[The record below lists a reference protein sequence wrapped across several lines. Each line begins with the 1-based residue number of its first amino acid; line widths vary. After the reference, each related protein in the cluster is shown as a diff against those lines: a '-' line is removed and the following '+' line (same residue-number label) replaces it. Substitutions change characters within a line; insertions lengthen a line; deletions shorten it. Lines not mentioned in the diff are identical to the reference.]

1 MVDKKLAE
9 YLNKAIGMELQVA
22 IQYMWQHII
31 ARGLK
36 SAEISDKLRK
46 IAVEE
51 MQHTERLA
59 ERLDYLGGTPT
70 TQPEKITVGLELK
83 KMMELDAKAESD
95 TIKFY
100 KEALDYCEKLKDPV
114 SKRLFEDLLVDEEGH
129 HNFFETM
136 LEGN

>member
-1 MVDKKLAE
+1 MYALISVGDATIDAFIKINDAHVQCTI
-9 YLNKAIGMELQVA
+9 NKESCELC
-22 IQYMWQHII
+22 
-31 ARGLK
+31 LK
-36 SAEISDKLRK
+36 YGDK

-51 MQHTERLA
+51 MQHAERLA

-70 TQPEKITVGLELK
+70 TQPEKIVVGLELK

-95 TIKFY
+95 TIKVY
-100 KEALDYCEKLKDPV
+100 KEALEYCAKINDPV
-114 SKRLFEDLLVDEEGH
+114 SRRLFEDLLVDEEDH

>member
-9 YLNKAIGMELQVA
+9 YLNKAIAMELQVA
-22 IQYMWQHII
+22 IQYMWQHIV
-31 ARGLK
+31 ARGFR
-36 SAEISDKLRK
+36 SAEVTDKIKR
-46 IAVEE
+46 IAIEE
-51 MQHTERLA
+51 MQHAEKIA

-83 KMMELDAKAESD
+83 KMMELDAKAETD
-95 TIKFY
+95 AIKFY
-100 KEALDYCEKLKDPV
+100 KEAMDYAAKINDPV
-114 SKRLFEDLLVDEEGH
+114 TKRMFEDLLVAEEDH